1 MPHRNQPSSRWRNV
15 SLIQYYGTGRRKTST
30 ARVFLRPGTGTI
42 TVNEREFGDF
52 FPTEVLRT
60 EIRQPLQLTETG
72 DKFDILATVAGGGIA
87 GQAGA
92 VRLGIARALC
102 QYSLELRPAL
112 KKEGLLTRDAR
123 AKERK
128 TYGLAGARKR
138 FQFSKR

>member
-1 MPHRNQPSSRWRNV
+1 VSS
-15 SLIQYYGTGRRKTST
+15 IQYYGTGRRKTST

-42 TVNEREFGDF
+42 TVNHREFADF
-52 FPTEVLRT
+52 FPTAVLRT
-60 EIRQPLQLTETG
+60 EIKQPLQLTDTV
-72 DKFDILATVAGGGIA
+72 DKFDVLATVAGGGIA

-92 VRLGIARALC
+92 VRLGISRALC
-102 QYSLELRPAL
+102 EYNLELRPTL

-128 TYGLAGARKR
+128 KYGLAGARKR